1 MKKILFLLLLTILN
15 ACDSA
20 EDAGNQSNAT
30 DGKGGSMATF
40 ILKYSHLYTVDHTNL
55 NVFNISNP
63 ENPVKV
69 NSVNVGFNIET
80 LFSMDKYLF
89 IGSRNGMFIYSIE
102 ANAEAPVKL
111 AQASHFTACD
121 PVVANSTAAFVTI
134 HTNTSCNPTANA
146 NRLLAYNITDIT
158 KPMLMA
164 QRSLQEPKGLAL
176 YKNYL
181 ILCDKDDLLFFNVSD
196 IKDIRLEHAIP
207 NTPAVDL
214 IVQDDRIMAFTKS
227 HLVQFEID
235 PQDIKQ
241 TKQISSYTL

>member
-1 MKKILFLLLLTILN
+1 MKRILCLLLFITLI
-15 ACDSA
+15 ACESA
-20 EDAGNQSNAT
+20 PDASAQPNST

-40 ILKYSHLYTVDHTNL
+40 ILKDSYLYTVDHTNL
-55 NVFNISNP
+55 NVFNIANP

-89 IGSRNGMFIYSIE
+89 LGSRNAMYIYSIE

-121 PVVANSTAAFVTI
+121 PVVANAASAFVTI

-146 NRLLAYNITDIT
+146 SRLMAYNITDIT
-158 KPMLMA
+158 KPILVS
-164 QRSLQEPKGLAL
+164 QRVLQEPKGLAL

-181 ILCDKDDLLFFNVSD
+181 IVCDKEDLLFFNVSD
-196 IKDIRLEHAIP
+196 IKDIKLEHAIP
-207 NTPAVDL
+207 NTPAIDL
-214 IVQDDRIMAFTKS
+214 IVQDGHIMAFTKTK
-227 HLVQFEID
+227 LIQFVID
-235 PQDIKQ
+235 PLDIKK
-241 TKQISSYTL
+241 TKQISSYAL